1 MPRVGM
7 FKIRPLLAVLRVDEA
22 DTVLGDFR
30 FPPSRRIE
38 ICISQIDGQIDA
50 TTVVPFGTEELLLY
64 LVE

>member
-30 FPPSRRIE
+30 LPASRRIE

>member
-7 FKIRPLLAVLRVDEA
+7 FKIRLLLAVLRVDEA

-30 FPPSRRIE
+30 LPPSRRIE
-38 ICISQIDGQIDA
+38 ICVSQIDGQIDA